1 MAENISMTGM
11 LIRTARPAP
20 EGETIQL
27 KFTLPAGDKELRMKA
42 VVQHV
47 VPGEY
52 MGLQFVDLDPQVQKA
67 IQEFTESTSAG
78 QPKGDQA
85 S

>member
-1 MAENISMTGM
+1 M

-20 EGETIQL
+20 EGDTIQL
-27 KFTLPAGDKELRMKA
+27 KFTLPAGEKELRVKA
-42 VVQHV
+42 FVQHI

-52 MGLQFVDLDPQVQKA
+52 MGVQFVDLDPQVREA

-78 QPKGDQA
+78 RPEGDQA